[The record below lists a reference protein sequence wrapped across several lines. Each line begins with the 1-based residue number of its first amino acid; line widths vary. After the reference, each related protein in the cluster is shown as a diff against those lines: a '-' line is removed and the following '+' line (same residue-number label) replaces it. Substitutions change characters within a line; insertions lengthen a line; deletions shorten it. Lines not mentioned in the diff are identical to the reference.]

1 MSWKVDN
8 AHTSLE
14 FSARHMMVSTVKGH
28 FNQFS
33 GEVELDP
40 SDLTRSW
47 ARAEIQ
53 AASVDTREARRDD
66 HLRSADF
73 FDIEKYPLIVFKSGK
88 IESRGGNRYR
98 VQGELTIKDATRPI
112 ELDVEFLGMETSPY
126 GFRVAGFE
134 ATASLSRK
142 DFGLNWNVALETGG
156 WLVGDEIKLRIDAEA
171 DEMVEAAAA
180 SGAEATA
187 TSTA

>member
-8 AHTSLE
+8 SHTSLE

-28 FNQFS
+28 FKEFT

-40 SDLTRSW
+40 SDLTRSK

-53 AASVDTREARRDD
+53 AASLDTREEKRDG

-73 FDIEKYPLIVFKSGK
+73 FDVEKFPVITYQSGK
-88 IESRGGNRYR
+88 IESRGDNRFR
-98 VQGELTIKDATRPI
+98 VQGDLTIRGVTRPV
-112 ELDVEFLGMETSPY
+112 ELDVEFLGMSTSPY

-134 ATASLSRK
+134 ASGSLSRK
-142 DFGLNWNVALETGG
+142 DFGLNWNVSLETGG
-156 WLVGDEIKLRIDAEA
+156 FLVGDEIKIRIDAEA
-171 DEMVEAAAA
+171 DEVVEAAPAA
-180 SGAEATA
+180 EVA
-187 TSTA
+187 TSASA

>member
-28 FNQFS
+28 FKDFA

-40 SDLTRSW
+40 SDLTRSK

-53 AASVDTREARRDD
+53 AASLDTREEKRDA

-73 FDIEKYPLIVFKSGK
+73 FDVEKFPVITYQSGK
-88 IESRGGNRYR
+88 IESRGDNRFR
-98 VQGELTIKDATRPI
+98 VQGDLTIKGVTRPV
-112 ELDVEFLGMETSPY
+112 ELDVEFLGMSTSPY
-126 GFRVAGFE
+126 GFKVAGFE
-134 ATASLSRK
+134 ASGTLSRK
-142 DFGLNWNVALETGG
+142 DFDLNWNMALETGG
-156 WLVGDEIKLRIDAEA
+156 FLVGDEIKIRIDAEA
-171 DEMVEAAAA
+171 DEVVETASEAAEVGA
-180 SGAEATA
+180 SASA
-187 TSTA
+187 

>member
-28 FNQFS
+28 FKDFT
-33 GEVELDP
+33 GEVEIDP
-40 SDLTRSW
+40 SDLTRSR

-53 AASVDTREARRDD
+53 AKSLDTREEKRDA

-73 FDIEKYPLIVFKSGK
+73 FDVEKFPVITYQSGK
-88 IESRGGNRYR
+88 IESRGDNRFR
-98 VQGELTIKDATRPI
+98 VEGELTIKGVTRPI
-112 ELDVEFLGMETSPY
+112 ELDVEFLGMSTSPY

-134 ATASLSRK
+134 ATGSLSRK
-142 DFGLNWNVALETGG
+142 DFDLNWNMALETGG
-156 WLVGDEIKLRIDAEA
+156 FLVGDEIKIRIDAEA
-171 DEMVEAAAA
+171 DEVV
-180 SGAEATA
+180 EATA
-187 TSTA
+187 ETASAPASASA

>member
-1 MSWKVDN
+1 MSWNVDN

-28 FNQFS
+28 FKDFA

-40 SDLTRSW
+40 SDLTRSK

-53 AASVDTREARRDD
+53 AASLDTREEKRDA

-73 FDIEKYPLIVFKSGK
+73 FDVEKFPVITYQSGK
-88 IESRGGNRYR
+88 IESRGENRFR
-98 VQGELTIKDATRPI
+98 VQGDLTIKGVTRPI
-112 ELDVEFLGMETSPY
+112 ELDVEFLGMSTSPY

-134 ATASLSRK
+134 ASASLSRK
-142 DFGLNWNVALETGG
+142 DFDLNWNMALETGG
-156 WLVGDEIKLRIDAEA
+156 FLVGDEIKIRIDAEA
-171 DEMVEAAAA
+171 DEVVEAASEVAEVGTSA
-180 SGAEATA
+180 SA
-187 TSTA
+187 